1 LLRLRLIMGVRRPRI
16 LVAAPA
22 AVSRQ
27 LERAFAGDAEIV
39 GEDSW
44 HQAVTRLHE
53 VNPDLII
60 VCYVFDEMRPF
71 RLLHYVRHDWKHPHV
86 PTLLV
91 RALPVA
97 LGKSQE
103 EEIRESYKTLGV
115 DDFFN
120 LRDEVVRHG
129 KQAALE
135 RLRDCVLSR
144 LPRFSAAAS

>member
-1 LLRLRLIMGVRRPRI
+1 MSARRPRI
-16 LVAAPA
+16 LIAAPA

-27 LERAFAGDAEIV
+27 LGQALAADAEIV
-39 GEDSW
+39 SAQSW
-44 HQAVTRLHE
+44 DDAVARLHDIE
-53 VNPDLII
+53 PDLLI

-71 RLLHYVRHDWKHPHV
+71 RLLRYARHDWQHGHV

-97 LGKSQE
+97 LGTSE
-103 EEIRESYKTLGV
+103 EQEIRESYKTLGV
-115 DDFFN
+115 DEFFN

-129 KQAALE
+129 KEAALK

>member
-1 LLRLRLIMGVRRPRI
+1 MSARRPRI

-27 LERAFAGDAEIV
+27 LGQALAADAEIA
-39 GEDSW
+39 GAETWDE
-44 HQAVTRLHE
+44 AVARLHDIE
-53 VNPDLII
+53 PDLLI

-71 RLLHYVRHDWKHPHV
+71 RLLRYARHDWQHGHV

-103 EEIRESYKTLGV
+103 QEIRESYRTLGV
-115 DDFFN
+115 DEFFN

-129 KQAALE
+129 KEAALK
-135 RLRDCVLSR
+135 RLRDCVTSR
-144 LPRFSAAAS
+144 LPRLSAAAS